1 MYRKAYASIR
11 KRNYKQYLVA
21 WDVVDSCA
29 AGGVCVD
36 GGDCSDDNTLAT
48 TAVMVLTSTEDE
60 VPVAIQR
67 LWRVGFVRK

>member
-1 MYRKAYASIR
+1 MYRKAYTSIR

-21 WDVVDSCA
+21 WDVVDDCG

-36 GGDCSDDNTLAT
+36 GGDCSDGNTTAT

-60 VPVAIQR
+60 GPMAIQR
-67 LWRVGFVRK
+67 LWRVGFVQE